1 MIVYFLTLCNTD
13 DNCAEPIKCPFLNA
27 IYAYRKYQKKMWG
40 ALPTETVKLL
50 LKFPVFHYLLSIL
63 IFILVL
69 ILSV

>member
-1 MIVYFLTLCNTD
+1 MSFL
-13 DNCAEPIKCPFLNA
+13 KNA

-40 ALPTETVKLL
+40 AFPTETVKLL
-50 LKFPVFHYLLSIL
+50 LKFPVVYYLLSIL

>member
-1 MIVYFLTLCNTD
+1 MSFL
-13 DNCAEPIKCPFLNA
+13 KNA
-27 IYAYRKYQKKMWG
+27 IYANRKCKKKMWG
-40 ALPTETVKLL
+40 AFPTETVKLL